1 MRRRRVIGEKRRAA
15 MKNSQQDRGS
25 GRAREPGEGNEQKNR
40 LEPKERAERLDR
52 GERGEP
58 GERPDR
64 DGQSRLDLPHLIESL
79 RQQFEQDRT
88 LASQAGTARCG
99 ICYFYYR
106 QADLLYRE
114 EEGFYIC
121 QRCQRSLGNGR
132 VKMVRRQQR

>member
-1 MRRRRVIGEKRRAA
+1 

-25 GRAREPGEGNEQKNR
+25 GKGREPADAGEHKNR
-40 LEPKERAERLDR
+40 LEPRERAERL
-52 GERGEP
+52 ERGEAS
-58 GERPDR
+58 ERLDR
-64 DGQSRLDLPHLIESL
+64 DGSARMDFTHLIESL

-88 LASQAGTARCG
+88 LASQTGTARCG
-99 ICYFYYR
+99 ICYFHYR

-121 QRCQRSLGNGR
+121 HRCQRALGNGR